1 MGLFYSTITA
11 FLGFEVNEGEYKV
24 MGMAAY
30 AKPKYK
36 DKVSKLIS
44 YNKKGFSLNLE
55 YFNFD
60 NMEYPPFTKKFISEF
75 GKPRDPECDE
85 QNDPSNKN
93 FLYYAELA
101 IFSIYFKDIVMKMI
115 DQIIELTGEKNLCF
129 CLIALNAVLNGKIL
143 NEKSKFIYFFLQ
155 QVMQELLWCSSLSLL
170 LCFK

>member
-1 MGLFYSTITA
+1 
-11 FLGFEVNEGEYKV
+11 

-75 GKPRDPECDE
+75 GKPRDPESDE

-101 IFSIYFKDIVMKMI
+101 ASFQSILEDIVMKMR

-129 CLIALNAVLNGKIL
+129 SGGVALNAVLNGK
-143 NEKSKFIYFFLQ
+143 F
-155 QVMQELLWCSSLSLL
+155 
-170 LCFK
+170 